1 MSYIGIC
8 CVCFKPIKED
18 EAIQLRE
25 DGPSFHK
32 ECVEQ
37 HPDNHYVRLEKN
49 KSGGE
54 RSGKQI

>member
-1 MSYIGIC
+1 M
-8 CVCFKPIKED
+8 CFKPIKED